1 MHRRVVFFI
10 LFILPVLIIS
20 FVCISCTASN
30 RPQEANVY
38 TVDSTITEAKEQI
51 TENNKD
57 REELLLLSPYTRYRE
72 VINNFGE
79 PDADVGL
86 NFVIVEY
93 QLSDGRRVTLHFGR
107 GDRLYALSELSI
119 QGERKLIFETA
130 TGYGVD
136 PILCVQ
142 TAFDV
147 AEALGFN
154 TYALYAGMNRD
165 ILRTNDVARN
175 LANAALDDIIREIT
189 GEQAQSL
196 TNSGYLVIATMETI
210 DEAGSHLATVRQS
223 DTPYDSSEGPLL
235 DNVGPVGI
243 ASTVTAFGRENYNN
257 NRVKFYYDP
266 EQKLILNLNWRNFQ
280 RIYLPN
286 LALRG

>member
-38 TVDSTITEAKEQI
+38 TVDSIITEAKEQI

-57 REELLLLSPYTRYRE
+57 RNELLLLSPYTRYGE

-79 PDADVGL
+79 PDADIGSGL
-86 NFVIVEY
+86 VIVQY
-93 QLSDGRRVTLHFGR
+93 QLSDGRRVILHFGR
-107 GDRLYALSELSI
+107 GDRLYTLSELSI
-119 QGERKLIFETA
+119 QGERKLIFA
-130 TGYGVD
+130 TSIGYGID
-136 PILCVQ
+136 PVLCVQ
-142 TAFDV
+142 AAFSS

-154 TYALYAGMNRD
+154 TYALYAGENRD
-165 ILRTNDVARN
+165 VLRTNDVARN
-175 LANAALDDIIREIT
+175 LANAALDDIIREVT

-210 DEAGSHLATVRQS
+210 DGAGHLAMVYES
-223 DTPYDSSEGPLL
+223 DAPYDSSEGPLL
-235 DNVGPVGI
+235 RNVGPIGI
-243 ASTVTAFGRENYNN
+243 TSTVAAFGRENYDNDI
-257 NRVKFYYDP
+257 VKFYYDP
-266 EQKLILNLNWRNFQ
+266 EQKIILNLNWRNFQ